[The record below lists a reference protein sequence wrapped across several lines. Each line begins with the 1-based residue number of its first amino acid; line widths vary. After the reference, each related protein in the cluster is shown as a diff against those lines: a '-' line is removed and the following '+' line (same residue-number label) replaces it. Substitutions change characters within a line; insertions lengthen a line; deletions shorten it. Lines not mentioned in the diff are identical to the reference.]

1 MAICSMLAFWYGQ
14 DVTQMDRLFRRPGLM
29 RDKWNEKQGIDT
41 YGAKVLRKSTA
52 SCAEV
57 YTPASNDISDD
68 SELMR
73 LRALKPRENSRYL
86 RSDLGNGFLFADF
99 FKGTARYVS
108 ERKCWYIYDGIAWRA
123 DVGGLLAME
132 KPLKKH
138 MTVT

>member
-73 LRALKPRENSRYL
+73 LRALKPWENIMLTPERRSILCRSR
-86 RSDLGNGFLFADF
+86 
-99 FKGTARYVS
+99 
-108 ERKCWYIYDGIAWRA
+108 C
-123 DVGGLLAME
+123 GG
-132 KPLKKH
+132 
-138 MTVT
+138 